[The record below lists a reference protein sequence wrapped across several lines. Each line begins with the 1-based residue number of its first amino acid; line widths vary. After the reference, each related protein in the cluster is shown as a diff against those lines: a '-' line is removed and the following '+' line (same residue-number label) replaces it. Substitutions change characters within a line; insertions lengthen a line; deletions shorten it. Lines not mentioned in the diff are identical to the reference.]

1 MSKVSPRKK
10 ITRQN
15 ALGNLLKQDNEHKKI
30 LTPIPS
36 QVLSNIT
43 IAPTILNITNPLT
56 INISP
61 EYNPLINYYS
71 KEESSR
77 FISKINKLNFNFQ
90 MLSDKYLTKQKD
102 LDKIKE
108 ELFLNLFKQIG
119 IYIEEVEHL
128 NIKLKEKEEQLKNS
142 KEANIIKELKEQ
154 INHNKQIITFYENKL
169 SDKNDQ
175 EAKLRRETILYK
187 RQVNFYR
194 DKLKLELTGN
204 NLISC
209 YRQGNISSIQNH
221 GSFSHKMNYLRGKST
236 KIIKSYTHRN
246 YSHST
251 RKNDKDIQDILLDEN
266 KKILSGSCVGLSAFN
281 EDVVNTTINYLK
293 TEIDKEKDNKKIFI
307 ELGEEVQNECDKE
320 IQMLNEQEKKI
331 VKLMKLLN

>member
-15 ALGNLLKQDNEHKKI
+15 ALGNLLKQDNEHKKF
-30 LTPIPS
+30 LSPIPS
-36 QVLSNIT
+36 QVSSNIT
-43 IAPTILNITNPLT
+43 ITPTILNITNPLT

-77 FISKINKLNFNFQ
+77 FISKINKLNYNFQ
-90 MLSDKYLTKQKD
+90 LLSDKYLTKQKD

-108 ELFLNLFKQIG
+108 DLFLNLFKQIG

-128 NIKLKEKEEQLKNS
+128 NIKLKEKEEQLKHS

-154 INHNKQIITFYENKL
+154 INHNKQIITFYEHKL

-204 NLISC
+204 NSISC
-209 YRQGNISSIQNH
+209 YRQGNTTSIQNN
-221 GSFSHKMNYLRGKST
+221 GSFSNKNNYLRGRST
-236 KIIKSYTHRN
+236 KIFKSYTYRN

-251 RKNDKDIQDILLDEN
+251 RKNHKDIQDNSLDEN
-266 KKILSGSCVGLSAFN
+266 KKILSGSCVGLSVFN
-281 EDVVNTTINYLK
+281 EDVVNTTINNLK
-293 TEIDKEKDNKKIFI
+293 TEIDKEKDNKKIVI
-307 ELGEEVQNECDKE
+307 ELGEEVQNEYDKE